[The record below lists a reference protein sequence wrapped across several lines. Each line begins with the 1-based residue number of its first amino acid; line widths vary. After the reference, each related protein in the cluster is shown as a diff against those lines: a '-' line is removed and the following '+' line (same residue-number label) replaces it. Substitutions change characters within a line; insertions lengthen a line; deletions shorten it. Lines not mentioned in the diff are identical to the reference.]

1 MTVINVSKYQRR
13 DQNQS
18 KKTKENSVLS
28 DLLSKEISFGNGKLS
43 DKQKDRFFFELS
55 TLLRSRLD
63 LKKAL
68 DLMSLEASK
77 EKEIKIVRH
86 LKEMVISGDSLSM
99 AMQKTG
105 KFSEYDFF
113 TVQIGEETGNLSV
126 VMKELAIYYNIKI
139 AQRRKILAALTYP
152 IIVLCTSAGAVFF
165 MLQFVVPMFSDV
177 FKRFGGKL
185 PWMTQMVISTS
196 AVLADV
202 LPYIL
207 MLLTILT
214 YLLFRIRHLSAYR
227 SISSTIILKIPVL
240 GELVKKIYLARFC
253 NTMKLLVSTRI
264 PLLRTIELTE
274 KTISFYPIETSLK
287 HVKKGI
293 ESGRSLHECLSDF
306 CVYPQKIVQL
316 IKIGEEI
323 NQLDY
328 FFENISEQYVKEVTH
343 QTDTLSKL
351 IEPLIIIFLGLA
363 VGFILVSM
371 YLPMFQMSNSF

>member
-1 MTVINVSKYQRR
+1 MTVINVSKYQRNGP
-13 DQNQS
+13 DNPKKSKQN
-18 KKTKENSVLS
+18 NVLL
-28 DLLSKEISFGNGKLS
+28 DFLSKEINFSNGKLS

-86 LKEMVISGDSLSM
+86 IKEMVISGDSFSM

-126 VMKELAIYYNIKI
+126 VMNELAIYYNMKI

-196 AVLADV
+196 AVLANV
-202 LPYIL
+202 LPYL
-207 MLLTILT
+207 LVLLTILT
-214 YLLFRIRHLSAYR
+214 YLLFRVRHLAAYR
-227 SISSTIILKIPVL
+227 SISSAIILKIPVV

-253 NTMKLLVSTRI
+253 NTMKLLVSTKI
-264 PLLRTIELTE
+264 PLLRAIELTE
-274 KTISFYPIETSLK
+274 KTISFFPIETSLM

-293 ESGRSLHECLSDF
+293 LIGRPLNECLSEF
-306 CVYPQKIVQL
+306 CIYPQKIVQL

-328 FFENISEQYVKEVTH
+328 FFENISQQYVNEVTH

-351 IEPLIIIFLGLA
+351 IEPLIIIFLGLV

>member
-1 MTVINVSKYQRR
+1 MTVINVSKYQQR
-13 DQNQS
+13 DQNNS
-18 KKTKENSVLS
+18 KKTKENGVLS

-77 EKEIKIVRH
+77 EKEIKIVQH

-99 AMQKTG
+99 AMQKTS

-139 AQRRKILAALTYP
+139 TQRRKILAALTYP

-196 AVLADV
+196 AVLGNI
-202 LPYIL
+202 LPYFL
-207 MLLTILT
+207 VLLTILT
-214 YLLFRIRHLSAYR
+214 YLLFRIRHMIAYR
-227 SISSTIILKIPVL
+227 RISSAIILKIPVL

-264 PLLRTIELTE
+264 PLLRAIELTE

-287 HVKKGI
+287 HIKKGI
-293 ESGRSLHECLSDF
+293 ESGRSLNVCLSDF

-351 IEPLIIIFLGLA
+351 IEPLIIIFLGLV

-371 YLPMFQMSNSF
+371 YLPMFQMSNNF